1 MLDIR
6 IILSFIAM
14 KMDKLKNIQN
24 FMLNYLILPQIINI
38 FILSIVT
45 VNKLKVILL
54 DNRTVLHTTVGT
66 VNVYKISEGQI

>member
-1 MLDIR
+1 
-6 IILSFIAM
+6 M
-14 KMDKLKNIQN
+14 KMDKMKNIQN

>member
-1 MLDIR
+1 
-6 IILSFIAM
+6 M
-14 KMDKLKNIQN
+14 KMDKMKNIQN
-24 FMLNYLILPQIINI
+24 FMLNYLILPQIINSI